1 MKNLDLYL
9 NHILEDYRQWMS
21 RCAKNDPYDGRTE
34 IRQKMIE
41 EFFRGIK
48 VVEGKK
54 YLKVITGH
62 SVHSF
67 IVKKDGGKWLAGDIL
82 KPASWAA
89 PATNFKRGNILDE
102 SFDFGR
108 VRWAGAA

>member
-21 RCAKNDPYDGRTE
+21 RCAKNDPHGLPE
-34 IRQKMIE
+34 VRQEMIE

-54 YLKVITGH
+54 YFKVVTNR
-62 SVHSF
+62 SAHSF
-67 IVKKDGGKWLAGDIL
+67 IVKNTEGKFREGDIL
-82 KPASWAA
+82 MAASWAA
-89 PATNFKRGNILDE
+89 PAKNFARGNILDE
-102 SFDFGR
+102 TFDR
-108 VRWAGAA
+108 VRWVGAV